1 MNLHLNPDVNVIS
14 RAGAPRPRGGQP
26 SHGFTRRHGFT
37 LVELLVVLG
46 IVVLIAGLVSLRLR
60 SDPAEH
66 FERDVERLSLLLA
79 LAAEEAEMRARV
91 LAWQGGGDG
100 YAFWMRNGGEWV
112 RLEDDE
118 LRGRAWE
125 AGKVRVRVLAPDAA
139 SLRAARSFAPPAG
152 SEADVWLELRRDGVQ
167 TPVTLQLV
175 MSGSSGLSRILQGD
189 VSGRYALAR

>member
-1 MNLHLNPDVNVIS
+1 VNPNPDLNVAVKQRS
-14 RAGAPRPRGGQP
+14 CTKWPRG
-26 SHGFTRRHGFT
+26 TRRGAGFKRLYGFT

-91 LAWQGGGDG
+91 LAWQGRGDG
-100 YAFWMRNGGEWV
+100 YTFWMRNGGEWV

-118 LRGRAWE
+118 LRGRAWD
-125 AGKVRVRVLAPDAA
+125 AGQVRLRVLVPDAE
-139 SLRAARSFAPPAG
+139 SLRAARTFAPPAG
-152 SEADVWLELRRDGVQ
+152 IEADVWLELRRDGVQ

-175 MSGSSGLSRILQGD
+175 MTGAGGFSRVLQGD
-189 VSGRYALAR
+189 VSGRYAQAR